1 MDLVIFEDNKPFV
14 LQALQN
20 GDFDYME
27 AASEVFEADFFRFI
41 KARSLLDELS
51 QSYPTPRKK
60 HDVPFWF
67 YVAGNL
73 SMRLHGVHAF
83 DAFPMVV
90 RSGGMLQAFGP
101 KAGRKVVR
109 PGTGDTT
116 ILCEGFNRKNHYDRQ
131 SPCDSDFLRKMAK
144 DTDAEA
150 LMRWFGGDGVRIFRR
165 HRAFDREGVFIGD
178 ASYLFVP
185 DNPRYEG
192 SVKLLFDE
200 NDHPISQE
208 QYRKMSDDQKSRC
221 QWRRCYKMVTLLH
234 TNSALDFFLF
244 VAVRVVPGNDHE
256 CPVLYALV
264 EEFVRTVGKGVMKRL
279 ILDRGFLDGEA
290 ISRCKEQ
297 YGIDILIPVRRNM
310 DIYADAMALFQ
321 GSEVQWVECKGQEE
335 EAKKPEQPRRRPRAI
350 SKREKKRQETLL
362 QLKQQQPL
370 PPPEK
375 VLIKK
380 EAAAIGEFRS
390 WSSCT
395 VPLCVVANREHYA
408 DGHQKI
414 WFLIDT
420 QEVKNPELTQQEYH
434 LRVSTEERYRQ
445 LKCFSDLTHFT
456 SRAFSMV
463 VNQVVFIMLAYNL
476 LQIYLLHRGR
486 KELNQKTLPRIRQQ
500 LLPSDNHIIVYYQNY
515 YGLFAP
521 FELMGFVVMLHEEAR
536 KKIAVKCQRIGRELT
551 GAMKNPKAP

>member
-1 MDLVIFEDNKPFV
+1 MDLVIFENNKPFV
-14 LQALQN
+14 LNALEN

-27 AASEVFEADFFRFI
+27 AASEVFEGDFFRFI
-41 KARSLLDELS
+41 KARSFLDELS
-51 QSYPTPRKK
+51 QSCPTPRKK
-60 HDVPFWF
+60 EDVPFWF
-67 YVAGNL
+67 YVASNL

-90 RSGGMLQAFGP
+90 RAGGMLQAFGP
-101 KAGRKVVR
+101 EAGRKGVH
-109 PGTGDTT
+109 PDTGDTT
-116 ILCEGFNRKNHYDRQ
+116 IICEGFNQKNLYDRQ

-144 DTDAEA
+144 DTDADS
-150 LMRWFGGDGVRIFRR
+150 LMRWFGQDAVQIFHR

-185 DNPRYEG
+185 DNPRYEH

-200 NDHPISQE
+200 HNHPVSKA
-208 QYRKMSDDQKSRC
+208 QYRKMTDDQKSHC

-234 TNSALDFFLF
+234 TNAALDFFLF
-244 VAVRVVPGNDHE
+244 TAVRVVPGNAHE
-256 CPVLYALV
+256 CCLLYDLV
-264 EEFVRTVGKGVMKRL
+264 QEFVQAVGKGVMKRL
-279 ILDRGFLDGEA
+279 ILDRGFLDGKA
-290 ISRCKEQ
+290 ISQCKEQ
-297 YGIDILIPVRRNM
+297 YGIDILIPIRRNM
-310 DIYADAMALFQ
+310 DLYTDAMALFQ
-321 GSEVQWVECKGQEE
+321 DADTQWVECKDQEQGN
-335 EAKKPEQPRRRPRAI
+335 KPHRSRKRPSVI
-350 SKREKKRQETLL
+350 SKREKKRQKTLQ
-362 QLKQQQPL
+362 QLKQQQP
-370 PPPEK
+370 PPPAEK
-375 VLIKK
+375 VLVKK

-395 VPLCVVANREHYA
+395 VPLNVVANRDHYA
-408 DGHQKI
+408 DGHHEI

-420 QEVKNPELTQQEYH
+420 QPVKNPEHTQQEYH

-456 SRAFSMV
+456 SRAFSLV

-476 LQIYLLHRGR
+476 LQLYLLHRGR

-521 FELMGFVVMLHEEAR
+521 FELIGFVVELKEQAR
-536 KKIAVKCQRIGRELT
+536 KKIAARCHRIGRELK
-551 GAMKNPKAP
+551 GAMQNPRPP

>member
-14 LQALQN
+14 LEALQN

-67 YVAGNL
+67 YVASNL

-90 RSGGMLQAFGP
+90 RAGGMLQAFGP

-109 PGTGDTT
+109 PETGDTT

-165 HRAFDREGVFIGD
+165 HRALDREGVFIGD

-200 NDHPISQE
+200 HDHPISQE

-221 QWRRCYKMVTLLH
+221 QRRRCYKMVTLLH

-264 EEFVRTVGKGVMKRL
+264 EEFVRTLGKGVMKRL

-335 EAKKPEQPRRRPRAI
+335 EAKKPERSQPRPRAI

-362 QLKQQQPL
+362 QVKQQQPP

-408 DGHQKI
+408 DGHQEI

-551 GAMKNPKAP
+551 GAMKNPRAP